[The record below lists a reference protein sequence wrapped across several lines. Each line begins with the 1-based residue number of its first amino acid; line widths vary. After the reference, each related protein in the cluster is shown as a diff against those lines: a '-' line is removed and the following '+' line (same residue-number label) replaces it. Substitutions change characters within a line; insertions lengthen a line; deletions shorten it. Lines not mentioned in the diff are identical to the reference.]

1 MVKKLIVCA
10 LVCMCLTGIAFAGG
24 EKEESPSA
32 SSAPAPAPASAPA
45 APAGPVAFY
54 ANITSVEP
62 LIKDFGEKTGIEAQ
76 YTRISTTKFLSTV
89 FTEFEAGKLL
99 ADVIQAPLPVLEQL
113 RAGGVLT
120 PYISPSAQGYPEWA
134 KREQEG
140 IYMFGIEYVGLIYNK
155 TKVAAADVPKSYMDL
170 ADPKWKNKI
179 VMADPSVHP
188 TTISWLVAL
197 KEHVFNNS
205 ETQWRSFLNGLA
217 ANNPMLVASFGPTP
231 APIANGEKSIGISMP
246 KYIITNAPAPLDWA
260 RIEPLM
266 GSPRAIGISAK
277 APHLGAAKKFIDY
290 WLSKDAATILARDVG
305 EYVVA
310 PGVFPPIDGM
320 DKAKVI
326 PIKELSD
333 AELDQWAA
341 EFKKIFVNK

>member
-1 MVKKLIVCA
+1 MFKKLIVCA
-10 LVCMCLTGIAFAGG
+10 LLCVCLTGFVFAGG
-24 EKEESPSA
+24 KVEPA
-32 SSAPAPAPASAPA
+32 QAPAPAASGAAA
-45 APAGPVAFY
+45 APVTGPVAFY

-62 LIKDFGEKTGIEAQ
+62 LMADFEGKTGIKAE

-99 ADVIQAPLPVLEQL
+99 ADVIQAPLPVMEQL
-113 RAGGVLT
+113 RAGGVLAL
-120 PYISPSAQGYPEWA
+120 YKSPSAQGYPDWA
-134 KREQEG
+134 KRESEG
-140 IYMFGIEYVGLIYNK
+140 IYMFGIEYVGIIYNK
-155 TKVAAADVPKSYMDL
+155 DLVKPADVPKSYKDL

-179 VMADPSVHP
+179 VMADPSIHP

-197 KEHVFNNS
+197 KEYAFGNNDA
-205 ETQWRSFLNGLA
+205 QWRTFLAGLA

-231 APIANGEKSIGISMP
+231 APLASGEKAIGISMP

-266 GSPRAIGISAK
+266 GSPRAMGISAK
-277 APHLGAAKKFIDY
+277 APHLEAAKKFVDY

-320 DKAKVI
+320 DKAKVL

-333 AELDQWAA
+333 EELSKWAA
-341 EFKKIFVNK
+341 EFKKIFGIK

>member
-1 MVKKLIVCA
+1 MVKKIILCTFFCVCLA
-10 LVCMCLTGIAFAGG
+10 GLAFAGG
-24 EKEESPSA
+24 DKE
-32 SSAPAPAPASAPA
+32 APAPAASAPA
-45 APAGPVAFY
+45 TPAAAPAATGPVAFY
-54 ANITSVEP
+54 ANITSVDP
-62 LIKDFGEKTGIEAQ
+62 LIEDFGKKTGIKAE

-99 ADVIQAPLPVLEQL
+99 ADVIQAPLPVMEQL
-113 RAGGVLT
+113 RAGGVLAAYT
-120 PYISPSAQGYPEWA
+120 SPAAQGYPDWA
-134 KREQEG
+134 KRENEG

-155 TKVAAADVPKSYMDL
+155 EQVKPADVPRAYKDL

-179 VMADPSVHP
+179 VMADPSIHP

-197 KEHVFNNS
+197 KEHAFNNDDA
-205 ETQWRSFLNGLA
+205 QWRAFLKGLA

-231 APIANGEKSIGISMP
+231 APLASGEKAIGISMP

-266 GSPRAIGISAK
+266 GSPRALGISAK
-277 APHLGAAKKFIDY
+277 APHLAAAKQFVDY

-333 AELDQWAA
+333 NELTQWAA
-341 EFKKIFVNK
+341 EFKKIFGIK

>member
-1 MVKKLIVCA
+1 MIKKLIVCA
-10 LVCMCLTGIAFAGG
+10 LFCVCLAGLAFAGG
-24 EKEESPSA
+24 GKEESPPASA
-32 SSAPAPAPASAPA
+32 PAPSPSAPAPAV
-45 APAGPVAFY
+45 PAGPVAFY
-54 ANITSVEP
+54 ANITSVDP
-62 LIKDFGEKTGIEAQ
+62 LMQDFRGKTGIEAQ

-89 FTEFEAGKLL
+89 FTEFEAGKLM

-120 PYISPSAQGYPEWA
+120 PYVSPVARDYPDWA
-134 KREQEG
+134 KRENEG

-155 TKVAAADVPKSYMDL
+155 TKVAPADVPKSYMDL
-170 ADPKWKNKI
+170 ANPKWKNKI

-205 ETQWRSFLNGLA
+205 DSQWRAFLNGLA

-277 APHLGAAKKFIDY
+277 APHPEGAKKFMDY
-290 WLSKDAATILARDVG
+290 WLSKDAATILAHDVG

-333 AELDQWAA
+333 AELERWAG

>member
-1 MVKKLIVCA
+1 MFVCI
-10 LVCMCLTGIAFAGG
+10 CLTGIAFGGG
-24 EKEESPSA
+24 EKETKEEAPA
-32 SSAPAPAPASAPA
+32 SSSSPAPTPAPAPAV
-45 APAGPVAFY
+45 PAGPVAFY
-54 ANITSVEP
+54 ANITSVDS
-62 LIKDFGEKTGIEAQ
+62 LMKDFGGKTGIEAQ

-120 PYISPSAQGYPEWA
+120 PYISPSAQGYPDWA
-134 KREQEG
+134 KREKEG

-155 TKVAAADVPKSYMDL
+155 TKVAPADVPKSYMDI

-197 KEHVFNNS
+197 KEHVFNNNDA
-205 ETQWRSFLNGLA
+205 QWRAFLNGLA

-231 APIANGEKSIGISMP
+231 APIANGEKAIGISMP

-260 RIEPLM
+260 RVEPLM

-277 APHLGAAKKFIDY
+277 APHPEGAKKFMDY

-305 EYVVA
+305 EYVLA

-326 PIKELSD
+326 AIKELSD
-333 AELDQWAA
+333 AELEQWAA
-341 EFKKIFVNK
+341 EFKKIFLKK